1 MDGGFAVKGHVG
13 SGMVVVE
20 EPAAKGQFQ
29 LPSGVAVDGGV
40 LVEPSALH
48 QLGEVFDVHLE
59 QVSGPGDDEA
69 AVVSFGFSLMSPY
82 QAGPFQY

>member
-1 MDGGFAVKGHVG
+1 
-13 SGMVVVE
+13 MVVVE
-20 EPAAKGQFQ
+20 EPAAKGQLLMELAQ
-29 LPSGVAVDGGV
+29 PKPGVAVDAGV

-69 AVVSFGFSLMSPY
+69 AVVILGFLLCLLIKPALLSTR
-82 QAGPFQY
+82 